1 MFDMTSLFQPLI
13 DRVNGLPQRDRRALI
28 VLVIGTALLLV
39 WFALIQP
46 VHQWRIEANSELE
59 AARDTYQELV
69 AKAPKAM
76 TGGSRNGAGDTASL
90 NTELRRQAN
99 RFGLS
104 IQSFEPDGDLLRVRI
119 DEARYGPVVQWLAA
133 LESAGVSTGQVTL
146 EARSKPGL
154 ISVRASFQR

>member
-1 MFDMTSLFQPLI
+1 MFDLTSLFQPLI

-28 VLVIGTALLLV
+28 VLVISTALLLV

-46 VHQWRIEANSELE
+46 VRQWQASANSELE

-69 AKAPKAM
+69 AKAPEAM
-76 TGGSRNGAGDTASL
+76 AGGAQNGGGDTASL

-119 DEARYGPVVQWLAA
+119 DEAQYGPVVQWLAA
-133 LESAGVSTGQVTL
+133 LESAGVSTDQVTL
-146 EARSKPGL
+146 EARSEPGL